1 MRLYWAWHL
10 KEINEPIEDTLKKFE
25 SICHEMFPKGT
36 IVEVLIHIPTDFER
50 LKFLDAF
57 SVPEEKELKDKFEY
71 NPKTGMASR
80 GTFISNG

>member
-1 MRLYWAWHL
+1 
-10 KEINEPIEDTLKKFE
+10 
-25 SICHEMFPKGT
+25 MFPKET
-36 IVEVLIHIPTDFER
+36 IVEVLIHIPTDLGR
-50 LKFLDAF
+50 LKVLDAF